1 MEGFFHSI
9 WDDFGATLRHLSSCF
24 LWCSLL
30 DHIGENVSIKIAHVS
45 DIHVRKLKYH
55 KEYRAVFEQLY
66 EKLREEKPDIIV
78 NTGDTF
84 HTKLDLSPEA
94 IKMMSDLFVGLADIA
109 PYHMILGNHDMNLK
123 NSGRLDAISPI
134 VEYLDHPNIHF
145 HKYSS
150 VVEVADGI
158 DLHVLSIVDP
168 DNWQTDLPEDRV
180 NIALYH
186 GSVVGSV
193 TDSGWMMTHGDISL
207 DELEKYDYAL
217 LGDIHKTD
225 QKVDNDGRAKYPGSL
240 VQQNHGESNDKGYLI
255 WDIQDK
261 NMWDTRHVS
270 LVNPKPF
277 ITIELTRKGRMPK
290 NISIPN
296 GARLRLV
303 SNNNLPLDT
312 MKRAVDIAKHRFK
325 PESISFLNR
334 ASGERGSVEGI
345 TDGLRTENLRDIKV
359 QEELID
365 EYLVD
370 YEASQETIEK
380 VYELNK
386 KYNQIVEDNED
397 VSRNINWK
405 LLDFEFD
412 NLFNYGEDNNV
423 NFEEL
428 SGIIGIFGKNFSGKS
443 SIIDG
448 VLWTLFN
455 TTSKNE
461 RKNLNVI
468 NQNKEDCRG
477 RVTIQ
482 VNDLIYT
489 VERSAKKY
497 IKRLKG
503 EESLEAK
510 TELNFEVYDPVMNET
525 TSLNGLTRTLT
536 DANIRKKFGTL
547 EDFAVSSL
555 SSQHGALVFIDEGST
570 RRKEIIAKF
579 LDLELF
585 DRKFKL
591 AKEDSVDLKGALK
604 RLENKNYDE
613 DLELTIASLEEK
625 RDTMENQKKTCDV
638 LRNKQALL
646 IQTKEEVSGKIDS
659 IPAEIIDIAA
669 VNKDIRSKENQIT
682 SLNIKNGEIEE
693 TLKMKQG
700 LYKKVTE
707 FLDKFD
713 LEHYQ
718 NLQNEI
724 DSKKLYLSENET
736 KIDKLSD
743 THSDILNKE
752 KLLDGIP
759 CGTSYPSCR
768 FIRDAHIA
776 VANKTTVE
784 AEQREVLLLIENV
797 QESIAALDPKDVA
810 TQLDRYHKIESSKHS
825 VSSEIA
831 DFNLEIE
838 KNKNLMLTIS
848 TELST
853 LQAKRDE
860 YEENK
865 EAIENLELLVAQLN
879 KCHYEI
885 EEIQSKIDT
894 CDTETLELVKTIGS
908 CEQKIET
915 IKEQK
920 QEYQD
925 LQTEFAAY
933 DLFMRCMHP
942 NGIAYDVIKK
952 KIPVI
957 NEEIAKVLANIVDFE
972 VFFEASGNKFDIS
985 IKHPRYDERPI
996 EMASGAEK
1004 SLSAMAIRLALLG
1017 VSSLPKSDLFI
1028 LDEPGTALDED
1039 NMSGFIQIL
1048 ELIKVYFKNVLLIS
1062 HLDSLKDCVDMQ
1074 IVIDKKAG
1082 YAKVNQ

>member
-1 MEGFFHSI
+1 
-9 WDDFGATLRHLSSCF
+9 
-24 LWCSLL
+24 
-30 DHIGENVSIKIAHVS
+30 VSIKIAHVS

-94 IKMMSDLFVGLADIA
+94 IRMMSELFVGLADIA

-134 VEYLDHPNIHF
+134 VDYLEHPNIHF
-145 HKYSS
+145 HKYAS
-150 VVEVADGI
+150 VVEVAPGI

-168 DNWQTDLPEDRV
+168 ENWQEQLPDDRV

-217 LGDIHKTD
+217 LGDIHKTN
-225 QKVDNDGRAKYPGSL
+225 QKVDNQGRARYPGSL

-261 NMWDTRHVS
+261 NTWTTRHVS
-270 LVNPKPF
+270 LANPKPF

-290 NISIPN
+290 NISIPL
-296 GARLRLV
+296 GSRLRLV
-303 SNNNLPLDT
+303 SNNNLPLDS

-325 PESISFLNR
+325 PECISFLNR

-345 TDGLRTENLRDIKV
+345 TDGLQTENLRDIKV

-370 YEASQETIEK
+370 YEVAENTLEK

-386 KYNQIVEDNED
+386 KYNKIVEDNED

-405 LLDFEFD
+405 LVDFEFD
-412 NLFNYGEDNNV
+412 NLFNYGDGNNV
-423 NFEEL
+423 SFEEL

-448 VLWTLFN
+448 ILWTLFN

-477 RVTIQ
+477 KVTIQ
-482 VNDLIYT
+482 INDLVYT
-489 VERSAKKY
+489 VERKAKKY

-503 EESLEAK
+503 EETLEAK
-510 TELNFEVYDPVMNET
+510 TELNFEVYDPVMDET

-536 DANIRKKFGTL
+536 DANIRKQFGTL
-547 EDFAVSSL
+547 DDFAVSSL
-555 SSQHGALVFIDEGST
+555 SSQHGALAFIDEGST

-604 RLENKNYDE
+604 RLETKNYDDE
-613 DLELTIASLEEK
+613 LDSVNASLVEARQQMSEHKSICTALKEAVVELT
-625 RDTMENQKKTCDV
+625 DV
-638 LRNKQALL
+638 KNE
-646 IQTKEEVSGKIDS
+646 IESKIDS
-659 IPAEIIDIAA
+659 IPAEIIDISA
-669 VNKDIRSKENQIT
+669 VNKEIRLKENQIT
-682 SLNIKNGEIEE
+682 KHILENDEFADTLKTKQGVYKKIVSFLDEFDLQKFETQRRQINQYKEQLKTQEDNLDKLLEEHNYILKKESLLHDHEYDPNCEYCSNNEFVKEAQAAVSRKADVEAQQADTLQTINIITEEIKSLNPTDVE
-693 TLKMKQG
+693 TQF
-700 LYKKVTE
+700 E
-707 FLDKFD
+707 
-713 LEHYQ
+713 
-718 NLQNEI
+718 
-724 DSKKLYLSENET
+724 
-736 KIDKLSD
+736 
-743 THSDILNKE
+743 
-752 KLLDGIP
+752 
-759 CGTSYPSCR
+759 
-768 FIRDAHIA
+768 
-776 VANKTTVE
+776 
-784 AEQREVLLLIENV
+784 
-797 QESIAALDPKDVA
+797 
-810 TQLDRYHKIESSKHS
+810 RYNKIESNKHT

-831 DFNLEIE
+831 DLNLEIE
-838 KNKNLMLTIS
+838 RNKNSVLFLEDKLK
-848 TELST
+848 ELC
-853 LQAKRDE
+853 AKRDE

-865 EAIENLELLVAQLN
+865 EAIENLEALVIQLN
-879 KCHYEI
+879 KCHYKI
-885 EEIQSKIDT
+885 EQTQKKIDT
-894 CDTETLELVKTIGS
+894 CDAATLELVKSVGS
-908 CEQKIET
+908 YEQKIET

-933 DLFMRCMHP
+933 HLFMICMHP

-972 VFFEASGNKFDIS
+972 VFFEAAGNKFDIN
-985 IKHPRYDERPI
+985 IKHPKYEERPI

-1074 IVIDKKAG
+1074 IVIEKKAG

>member
-1 MEGFFHSI
+1 M
-9 WDDFGATLRHLSSCF
+9 DFAKLG
-24 LWCSLL
+24 
-30 DHIGENVSIKIAHVS
+30 DNVSIKIAHVS

-94 IKMMSDLFVGLADIA
+94 IRMMSELFVGLADIA

-134 VEYLDHPNIHF
+134 VDYLDHPNIHF
-145 HKYSS
+145 HKYAS
-150 VVEVADGI
+150 VVEVAEGV

-168 DNWQTDLPEDRV
+168 ENWQKELPEDRV

-207 DELEKYDYAL
+207 DELEKYDYAM
-217 LGDIHKTD
+217 LGDIHKTN

-261 NMWDTRHVS
+261 NTWSTRHVS
-270 LVNPKPF
+270 LTNPKPF

-290 NISIPN
+290 NISIPS

-334 ASGERGSVEGI
+334 ASGDRASVDGI

-370 YEASQETIEK
+370 YEASKETLEK

-405 LLDFEFD
+405 LIDFEFD
-412 NLFNYGEDNNV
+412 NLFNYGDGNQV

-428 SGIIGIFGKNFSGKS
+428 GGIVGIFGKNFSGKS

-448 VLWTLFN
+448 ILWTLFN

-468 NQNKEDCRG
+468 NQNKDDCRG
-477 RVTIQ
+477 KVTIQ
-482 VNDLIYT
+482 IDDLVYT

-503 EESLEAK
+503 EETLEAK
-510 TELNFEVYDPVMNET
+510 TELNFEVYNPVMGES
-525 TSLNGLTRTLT
+525 TSLNGLTRNLT

-547 EDFAVSSL
+547 DDFAVSSL

-579 LDLELF
+579 LDLEFF

-604 RLENKNYDE
+604 RLESKNYDE
-613 DLELTIASLEEK
+613 ELEQAVCMLEESK
-625 RDTMENQKKTCDV
+625 QKMKEQRATCDT
-638 LRNKQALL
+638 LRESQAALTQVQAE
-646 IQTKEEVSGKIDS
+646 IQTKIDS

-669 VNKDIRSKENQIT
+669 VNTEIRLKENEIT
-682 SLNIKNGEIEE
+682 SLKLKNSQIEDD
-693 TLKMKQG
+693 LKIKQG
-700 LYKKVTE
+700 VYKKIVRFIE
-707 FLDKFD
+707 DFDLDKFESQRVKINEFKAKLKIEED
-713 LEHYQ
+713 
-718 NLQNEI
+718 NL
-724 DSKKLYLSENET
+724 
-736 KIDKLSD
+736 DKLLEQ
-743 THSDILNKE
+743 HSNILKKE
-752 KLLDGIP
+752 KLLKEHEYDP
-759 CGTSYPSCR
+759 DCHYCSSNE
-768 FIRDAHIA
+768 FVKEAQAA
-776 VANKTTVE
+776 VMSRPTVE
-784 AEQREVLLLIENV
+784 AQQADTLQTIDIITEEIKSLNPR
-797 QESIAALDPKDVA
+797 DVEI
-810 TQLDRYHKIESSKHS
+810 QFERYNKIESNKHT

-831 DFNLEIE
+831 DMNLETE
-838 KNKNLMLTIS
+838 RNKNCILTLEDQLKHLCS
-848 TELST
+848 
-853 LQAKRDE
+853 QRDE

-865 EAIENLELLVAQLN
+865 EAIENLESLIAQLN
-879 KCHYEI
+879 KCHYKI
-885 EEIQSKIDT
+885 EQTQNKIDF
-894 CDTETLELVKTIGS
+894 CDAATLELVKSVGS
-908 CEQKIET
+908 YEQKIET

-920 QEYQD
+920 QEYLD

-933 DLFMRCMHP
+933 DLFMQCMHP
-942 NGIAYDVIKK
+942 NGIAYDVIKR

>member
-1 MEGFFHSI
+1 M
-9 WDDFGATLRHLSSCF
+9 FGCALHQLK
-24 LWCSLL
+24 
-30 DHIGENVSIKIAHVS
+30 GECVIKIAHVS

-94 IKMMSDLFVGLADIA
+94 IKMMSELFVGLADIA

-134 VEYLDHPNIHF
+134 VDYLDHPNIHF
-145 HKYSS
+145 HKYAS
-150 VVEVADGI
+150 VLEVADGI

-168 DNWQTDLPEDRV
+168 ENWKKELPKDRV
-180 NIALYH
+180 NVAVYH

-225 QKVDNDGRAKYPGSL
+225 QKVDKDGRARYPGSL

-255 WDIQDK
+255 WDIEDK
-261 NMWDTRHVS
+261 YNWSTRHVS

-290 NISIPN
+290 NISVPL
-296 GARLRLV
+296 GARVRLV

-334 ASGERGSVEGI
+334 ASGERGSVDGL
-345 TDGLRTENLRDIKV
+345 TDGLQTENLRDIKV

-397 VSRNINWK
+397 VSRNINWR
-405 LLDFEFD
+405 LIDFEFD
-412 NLFNYGEDNNV
+412 NLFNYGEDNDV
-423 NFEEL
+423 NFNEL

-443 SIIDG
+443 SIVDG
-448 VLWTLFN
+448 ILWTLFN

-468 NQNKEDCRG
+468 NQNKNECRG
-477 RVTIQ
+477 KVTIQ
-482 VNDLIYT
+482 IDDLTYT
-489 VERSAKKY
+489 VERAAKKY

-503 EESLEAK
+503 EETNEAK
-510 TELNFEVYDPVMNET
+510 TELNFEVYDPVMDET

-547 EDFAVSSL
+547 DDFAVSSL
-555 SSQHGALVFIDEGST
+555 SSQHGALAFIDEGST

-591 AKEDSVDLKGALK
+591 SKEDSVDLKGALK
-604 RLENKNYDE
+604 RLESKNYDE
-613 DLELTIASLEEK
+613 DLEKATASLEES
-625 RDTMENQKKTCDV
+625 KTQMAEHKNTCTV
-638 LRNKQALL
+638 LRETHAGLV
-646 IQTKEEVSGKIDS
+646 EVKDEIESKIDS
-659 IPAEIIDIAA
+659 IPAEIIDISAINSSIRA
-669 VNKDIRSKENQIT
+669 EENKITALNLKNSKNEDDLKLKQGVYKKITNFLGEFDLQKFEGLQNQIQQNRSKL
-682 SLNIKNGEIEE
+682 SLQEE
-693 TLKMKQG
+693 
-700 LYKKVTE
+700 E
-707 FLDKFD
+707 LDKL
-713 LEHYQ
+713 LESH
-718 NLQNEI
+718 NEVL
-724 DSKKLYLSENET
+724 K
-736 KIDKLSD
+736 
-743 THSDILNKE
+743 KE
-752 KLLDGIP
+752 KLLDGHEYDP
-759 CGTSYPSCR
+759 DCQYCCENE
-768 FIRDAHIA
+768 FVKEAHTA
-776 VANKTTVE
+776 VSQKSIIETQQV
-784 AEQREVLLLIENV
+784 EVLENINIITEV
-797 QESIAALDPKDVA
+797 INDLNPLDVEIQLERYGKMESN
-810 TQLDRYHKIESSKHS
+810 KHT

-831 DFNLEIE
+831 DLNLEIE
-838 KNKNLMLTIS
+838 RNKNTLHS
-848 TELST
+848 VESELSD
-853 LQAKRDE
+853 LCAKRDE

-865 EAIENLELLVAQLN
+865 EAIENLELLVTQLN
-879 KCHYEI
+879 KCHYK
-885 EEIQSKIDT
+885 IQQTESKIT
-894 CDTETLELVKTIGS
+894 NCDTATLELVKSVGS
-908 CEQKIET
+908 YEQKIET

-920 QEYQD
+920 QEYRD

-972 VFFEASGNKFDIS
+972 VFFEASGNKFDIN
-985 IKHPRYDERPI
+985 IKHPKYEERPI

-1082 YAKVNQ
+1082 FAKVNQ